1 MQGAYPKTPALAT
14 AAVSLECCVW
24 LPVPAICENWSSYLV
39 FLAKP
44 PKESDLRDENE
55 PALHPIHL
63 ALEFQKMLERE
74 LVNNRSE
81 LAKRYGLSRA
91 RVTQIM
97 NLLDLAPEIQEHLL
111 QLKDRRSVRALSE
124 RRLRGLAQLRSHSA
138 QVRRFFAM
146 VES

>member
-1 MQGAYPKTPALAT
+1 M
-14 AAVSLECCVW
+14 
-24 LPVPAICENWSSYLV
+24 

-44 PKESDLRDENE
+44 PKESDLQDENE
-55 PALHPIHL
+55 PAIHPIHL
-63 ALEFQKMLERE
+63 AFEFQRMLERE

-111 QLKDRRSVRALSE
+111 QLKDGKSVRALSE
-124 RRLRGLAQLRSHSA
+124 RRLRALAQLRSHSA
-138 QVRRFFAM
+138 QVRRFSELVNTREPDNRDLSATRDT
-146 VES
+146 